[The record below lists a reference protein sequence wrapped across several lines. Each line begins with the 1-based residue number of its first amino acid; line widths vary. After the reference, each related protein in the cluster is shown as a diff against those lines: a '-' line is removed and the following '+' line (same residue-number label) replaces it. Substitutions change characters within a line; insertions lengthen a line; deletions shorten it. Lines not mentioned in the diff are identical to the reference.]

1 MKHLLNL
8 LAAIALLVWGT
19 HMVRTGVLRVFGAN
33 LRNLLAHSMSNRFS
47 AALSGLGVTALVQS
61 STATSLMTSAF
72 VGQGLIS
79 LPAALAVMRGADVG
93 TALMAVLFS
102 TDLSWLSPLFIF
114 VGVVLF
120 ITRQDTTAGRIGRVL
135 IGLGVMLLGFAFLYV
150 PILLLMFY
158 SFNSSR
164 LAMVWAG
171 FSTRAYSDLFADRAL
186 MDAMWTSLVVAFWT
200 ACTATVLGTLA
211 AMVMTRFKRFRGKP
225 LFGALVTAPL
235 VMPDVILGFSLM
247 ALLAS
252 MGAIPGFPARGLT
265 TIWIAHVTFTLC
277 FVTVVVSSRLQEMD
291 LSLEEAA
298 MDLGASRLTVFG
310 RITLPII
317 APALVAGWLLAFT
330 LSLDDVV
337 VASFVATPGSTT
349 LPMKVFASVR
359 MGISPKINALA
370 TLLVS
375 AVSIAAVI
383 GWYINARAEKRRQR
397 DLQLA
402 RQENG

>member
-1 MKHLLNL
+1 
-8 LAAIALLVWGT
+8 
-19 HMVRTGVLRVFGAN
+19 
-33 LRNLLAHSMSNRFS
+33 MSPRS
-47 AALSGLGVTALVQS
+47 AKGLGLGVL
-61 STATSLMTSAF
+61 
-72 VGQGLIS
+72 
-79 LPAALAVMRGADVG
+79 
-93 TALMAVLFS
+93 
-102 TDLSWLSPLFIF
+102 
-114 VGVVLF
+114 
-120 ITRQDTTAGRIGRVL
+120 
-135 IGLGVMLLGFAFLYV
+135 LLGFAFLYL

-225 LFGALVTAPL
+225 FFGALVTAPL

-252 MGAIPGFPARGLT
+252 MGAIPGFPARGLA

-291 LSLEEAA
+291 
-298 MDLGASRLTVFG
+298 
-310 RITLPII
+310 
-317 APALVAGWLLAFT
+317 

-402 RQENG
+402 RQDNG

>member
-1 MKHLLNL
+1 
-8 LAAIALLVWGT
+8 
-19 HMVRTGVLRVFGAN
+19 
-33 LRNLLAHSMSNRFS
+33 
-47 AALSGLGVTALVQS
+47 
-61 STATSLMTSAF
+61 
-72 VGQGLIS
+72 
-79 LPAALAVMRGADVG
+79 
-93 TALMAVLFS
+93 
-102 TDLSWLSPLFIF
+102 
-114 VGVVLF
+114 
-120 ITRQDTTAGRIGRVL
+120 
-135 IGLGVMLLGFAFLYV
+135 
-150 PILLLMFY
+150 
-158 SFNSSR
+158 
-164 LAMVWAG
+164 
-171 FSTRAYSDLFADRAL
+171 
-186 MDAMWTSLVVAFWT
+186 
-200 ACTATVLGTLA
+200 VLGTLA

-252 MGAIPGFPARGLT
+252 MGAIPGFPARGLA

-298 MDLGASRLTVFG
+298 MDLGASRLTVFF

-402 RQENG
+402 RQDNG